1 MPDGVNLPKHG
12 DEKEEAMGRDQS
24 VGQEAG
30 GQEDW
35 LALFDAYGVQYV
47 ALDRRADRELMEL
60 LRSEPRWRVD
70 FEDGE
75 AVLFVLSGVARG
87 TGGRV

>member
-1 MPDGVNLPKHG
+1 
-12 DEKEEAMGRDQS
+12 MGRDQS

-30 GQEDW
+30 RQEDW

-47 ALDRRADRELMEL
+47 ALDRSDDRELMAL
-60 LRSEPRWRVD
+60 LRSESGWRVD

-75 AVLFVLSGVARG
+75 AVLFVRSRGARG
-87 TGGRV
+87 PGRGA